1 MLYPYECTHCGAYA
15 EIVKSAKQATDKE
28 ICLSCKSELTRKFT
42 SFHFSGSK
50 NYWAE
55 YNPAFGKIIKK
66 KSDLKEECK
75 IRNCVEVGNYDKDS
89 YAKEM
94 DTKLEKIANRDYEND
109 YWK

>member
-1 MLYPYECTHCGAYA
+1 MHYA
-15 EIVKSAKQATDKE
+15 TQLENCDK
-28 ICLSCKSELTRKFT
+28 CQGELTRVFAR
-42 SFHFSGSK
+42 FHFSGSK

-75 IRNCVEVGNYDKDS
+75 IRNCVEVGNYDKDV

-94 DTKLEKIANRDYEND
+94 DTKLEKIANRDYEEWD
-109 YWK
+109 KY